1 MNNKKTVYTY
11 NGKDITFYYDDEYFK
26 VTTDNLSL
34 VKFIRVLVKDKT
46 LVEFGCG
53 LGIIPLLMGDYN
65 LKIVGIECDK
75 KACSLALSSI
85 KENNLEEKITI
96 INDYVQNVRDYFEI
110 NSVDIVVCNPPY
122 FTLENESQVSSKN
135 AKKIA
140 RHDLS
145 LTMEDVV
152 SNANKILKNG
162 GGLFLIQRVERFFEI
177 RDLLK
182 QYGLAIKRVQFIY
195 HDMEKPSKLFLLEA
209 RKNGKEQGLKV
220 MAPLMVGKEDCDG

>member
-53 LGIIPLLMGDYN
+53 LGIIPLLMSDYN

-75 KACSLALSSI
+75 KAYSLALNSI
-85 KENNLEEKITI
+85 KENNLEEKITL
-96 INDYVQNVRDYFEI
+96 INDYVQNVREYFEI

-135 AKKIA
+135 AKKIVT
-140 RHDLS
+140 DS
-145 LTMEDVV
+145 
-152 SNANKILKNG
+152 
-162 GGLFLIQRVERFFEI
+162 GGLQKEAYILDVPCITVRDQTEWVETLENGYNVLAKPDYFE
-177 RDLLK
+177 LK
-182 QYGLAIKRVQFIY
+182 QKIENAQINKKFEKKHYYGDGKTA
-195 HDMEKPSKLFLLEA
+195 EKIV
-209 RKNGKEQGLKV
+209 KV
-220 MAPLMVGKEDCDG
+220 LREE